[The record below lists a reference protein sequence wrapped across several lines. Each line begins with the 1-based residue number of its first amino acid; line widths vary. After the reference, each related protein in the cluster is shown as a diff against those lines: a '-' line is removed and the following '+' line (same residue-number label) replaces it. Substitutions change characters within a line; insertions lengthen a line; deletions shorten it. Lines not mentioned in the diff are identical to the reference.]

1 MTKESCKKMFY
12 DDPNN
17 TNKNCVWKLLRH
29 LKDEEKCPVHK
40 FANLYCQVIKEGE
53 NEINNEI
60 KKQELR
66 NKKKKEK
73 SSCKDDNVVKK
84 KK

>member
-12 DDPNN
+12 DDPND

-53 NEINNEI
+53 NEINDEI
-60 KKQELR
+60 KKRGLR
-66 NKKKKEK
+66 KSKNKDK
-73 SSCKDDNVVKK
+73 SLCKDDKVVKK
-84 KK
+84 N

>member
-1 MTKESCKKMFY
+1 MFY
-12 DDPNN
+12 DDPND

-60 KKQELR
+60 KKRQLR
-66 NKKKKEK
+66 KSKNKDNYLF
-73 SSCKDDNVVKK
+73 KDDKVVKRK
-84 KK
+84 KSD